1 MISSFLRDIYCFF
14 LYLFAYI
21 VIINLLF
28 LFLHVMLRFK
38 IKMVRIPSMKK
49 LYITDLDGTLLNQ
62 NASISP
68 YSEQVIKKIIKQ
80 GIHFT
85 IATGRSPIRIFS
97 ILQNIPLKLPVI
109 LMNGAAIYDIEN
121 QKCLSTVPI
130 CKTSFHRILDT
141 EQKANIRGG
150 YILTQNNQLNGIITV
165 SPTLLLQT
173 YLKTSDLTLIHSN
186 LELKDEET
194 LLYALYM
201 DSSNQKLQFMYDTL
215 KHDSNIICD
224 FYKDVYQQNCWCLE
238 ITSSQATKYSAI
250 QFLRTYGSYD
260 YVTGFGDSWN
270 DISLFQACD
279 ESYAVANASS
289 KLKAIATATIK
300 SNIEDGVADFLSK
313 LLK

>member
-109 LMNGAAIYDIEN
+109 IMNGAAIYDIEN

-130 CKTSFHRILDT
+130 CKTSFQRILDT
-141 EQKANIRGG
+141 EQKANLRGG

-186 LELKDEET
+186 LEQKDEET

-201 DSSNQKLQFMYDTL
+201 DSSVQKLQFMYNTL

>member
-1 MISSFLRDIYCFF
+1 
-14 LYLFAYI
+14 
-21 VIINLLF
+21 
-28 LFLHVMLRFK
+28 
-38 IKMVRIPSMKK
+38 MKK

-215 KHDSNIICD
+215 NMIQISSVIFIKMFIGKTVGAWKSQVHRLPNILQSN
-224 FYKDVYQQNCWCLE
+224 
-238 ITSSQATKYSAI
+238 
-250 QFLRTYGSYD
+250 SYVIMD
-260 YVTGFGDSWN
+260 
-270 DISLFQACD
+270 LM
-279 ESYAVANASS
+279 
-289 KLKAIATATIK
+289 
-300 SNIEDGVADFLSK
+300 NILQVLVIVGMTFHSFRLVMNHT
-313 LLK
+313 LLQMPALN

>member
-1 MISSFLRDIYCFF
+1 MISSFLHDIYCFF
-14 LYLFAYI
+14 LYLFTYI
-21 VIINLLF
+21 IIINLLF
-28 LFLHVMLRFK
+28 LHVMLKFK
-38 IKMVRIPSMKK
+38 IKTIRIPSIKK

-68 YSEQVIKKIIKQ
+68 YSEEVIKKIIKQ

-109 LMNGAAIYDIEN
+109 LMNGAAIYDIDN

-130 CKTSFHRILDT
+130 CKTSFQRILDT
-141 EQKANIRGG
+141 EQKTNLRGG
-150 YILTQNNQLNGIITV
+150 YILTQNNHLNGIITV

-186 LELKDEET
+186 LEQKDEET

-201 DSSNQKLQFMYDTL
+201 DSSSQKLQFMYNTL

-224 FYKDVYQQNCWCLE
+224 FYKDVYRQNCWCLE

-270 DISLFQACD
+270 DISLFHACD

>member
-1 MISSFLRDIYCFF
+1 
-14 LYLFAYI
+14 
-21 VIINLLF
+21 
-28 LFLHVMLRFK
+28 
-38 IKMVRIPSMKK
+38 MKK

-186 LELKDEET
+186 LELKD
-194 LLYALYM
+194 
-201 DSSNQKLQFMYDTL
+201 QKLQFMYDTL

-224 FYKDVYQQNCWCLE
+224 FYKDVYRQNCWCLE

>member
-1 MISSFLRDIYCFF
+1 
-14 LYLFAYI
+14 
-21 VIINLLF
+21 
-28 LFLHVMLRFK
+28 
-38 IKMVRIPSMKK
+38 MVRIPSMKK

-121 QKCLSTVPI
+121 QECLSTVPI

-194 LLYALYM
+194 LLYALYI

-215 KHDSNIICD
+215 KHD
-224 FYKDVYQQNCWCLE
+224 
-238 ITSSQATKYSAI
+238 
-250 QFLRTYGSYD
+250 YGSYE
-260 YVTGFGDSWN
+260 YITGFGDSWN

>member
-1 MISSFLRDIYCFF
+1 
-14 LYLFAYI
+14 
-21 VIINLLF
+21 
-28 LFLHVMLRFK
+28 
-38 IKMVRIPSMKK
+38 MKK

-97 ILQNIPLKLPVI
+97 IVQNIPLKLPVI

-121 QKCLSTVPI
+121 QECLSTVPI
-130 CKTSFHRILDT
+130 CKTSFQGILDT
-141 EQKANIRGG
+141 ERKNE
-150 YILTQNNQLNGIITV
+150 LTRWIYPNTKQSIKWDVLPLP
-165 SPTLLLQT
+165 PTLLLQT

-186 LELKDEET
+186 LEQKDEET

-201 DSSNQKLQFMYDTL
+201 DSSSQKLQFMYDTL

-224 FYKDVYQQNCWCLE
+224 FYKDVYRQNCWCLE
-238 ITSSQATKYSAI
+238 ITSSQATKYSAV
-250 QFLRTYGSYD
+250 QFLRTYGSYE
-260 YVTGFGDSWN
+260 YITGFGDSWN

-289 KLKAIATATIK
+289 KLKAIAAA
-300 SNIEDGVADFLSK
+300 NY
-313 LLK
+313 

>member
-1 MISSFLRDIYCFF
+1 
-14 LYLFAYI
+14 
-21 VIINLLF
+21 
-28 LFLHVMLRFK
+28 
-38 IKMVRIPSMKK
+38 MKK

-121 QKCLSTVPI
+121 QECLSTVPI
-130 CKTSFHRILDT
+130 CKTSFQGILDT
-141 EQKANIRGG
+141 EQKTNLRGG
-150 YILTQNNQLNGIITV
+150 YILTQNNQLSGIITV

-186 LELKDEET
+186 LDQKDEET

-201 DSSNQKLQFMYDTL
+201 DSSVQNYSLC
-215 KHDSNIICD
+215 II
-224 FYKDVYQQNCWCLE
+224 L
-238 ITSSQATKYSAI
+238 
-250 QFLRTYGSYD
+250 
-260 YVTGFGDSWN
+260 
-270 DISLFQACD
+270 
-279 ESYAVANASS
+279 
-289 KLKAIATATIK
+289 
-300 SNIEDGVADFLSK
+300 
-313 LLK
+313 

>member
-1 MISSFLRDIYCFF
+1 
-14 LYLFAYI
+14 
-21 VIINLLF
+21 
-28 LFLHVMLRFK
+28 
-38 IKMVRIPSMKK
+38 MKK

-68 YSEQVIKKIIKQ
+68 YSEEVIKKIIKQ

-130 CKTSFHRILDT
+130 CKTSFQRILDT
-141 EQKANIRGG
+141 EQKTNLRGG
-150 YILTQNNQLNGIITV
+150 YILTQNNHLNGIITV

-186 LELKDEET
+186 LEQKDEET

-201 DSSNQKLQFMYDTL
+201 DSSSQKLQFMYNTL

-238 ITSSQATKYSAI
+238 ITSSQATKYSAV

-260 YVTGFGDSWN
+260 YITGFGDSWN

>member
-1 MISSFLRDIYCFF
+1 
-14 LYLFAYI
+14 
-21 VIINLLF
+21 
-28 LFLHVMLRFK
+28 
-38 IKMVRIPSMKK
+38 MKK

-68 YSEQVIKKIIKQ
+68 YSEEVIKKIIKQ

-130 CKTSFHRILDT
+130 CKTSFQRILDT
-141 EQKANIRGG
+141 EQKTNLRGG
-150 YILTQNNQLNGIITV
+150 YILTQNNHLNGIITV

-186 LELKDEET
+186 LEQKDEET

-201 DSSNQKLQFMYDTL
+201 DSSSQKLQFMYNT
-215 KHDSNIICD
+215 
-224 FYKDVYQQNCWCLE
+224 F
-238 ITSSQATKYSAI
+238 
-250 QFLRTYGSYD
+250 
-260 YVTGFGDSWN
+260 TG
-270 DISLFQACD
+270 
-279 ESYAVANASS
+279 Y
-289 KLKAIATATIK
+289 
-300 SNIEDGVADFLSK
+300 
-313 LLK
+313 